1 MGKVKNL
8 IALAITS
15 LTLYACSTT
24 HRDNGWY
31 PVDNSDNIEGE
42 AIVTINDFERV
53 SLDTVTDH
61 DIAFIQGVLK
71 QDKIPEIGRAHV

>member
-24 HRDNGWY
+24 HQDNGWY

-42 AIVTINDFERV
+42 AIATTNDFERV
-53 SLDTVTDH
+53 SLD
-61 DIAFIQGVLK
+61 GK
-71 QDKIPEIGRAHV
+71 PKPESPLRPRLI